1 MKLITTLILFALTL
15 QASADITLQVA
26 QTIYAEACGESING
40 KRAVASVIYNRA
52 GDCMTRNRIT
62 WSASL
67 KQTCKAPA
75 FSCWIKY
82 PKAPDY
88 KKPLERKAWRE
99 SYRMAEE
106 IVNRSFE
113 PTVSSRFYAEHKIRN
128 YWTKTMPLLAR
139 IDSHNFYGRK

>member
-1 MKLITTLILFALTL
+1 MKTKILLILFALTL
-15 QASADITLQVA
+15 QASADTTLRVA
-26 QTIYAEACGESING
+26 QTIYAEAKGESLAG
-40 KRAVASVIYNRA
+40 KKAVASVIFNRA
-52 GDCMTRNRIT
+52 SDVVTRNRTT
-62 WSASL
+62 WSKAL
-67 KQTCKAPA
+67 TKTCKAPA

-106 IVNRSFE
+106 IVNGSFV
-113 PTVSSRFYAEHKIRN
+113 PTVSSRHYAEHTIRN
-128 YWTKTMPLLAR
+128 YWTRSMPLLAR